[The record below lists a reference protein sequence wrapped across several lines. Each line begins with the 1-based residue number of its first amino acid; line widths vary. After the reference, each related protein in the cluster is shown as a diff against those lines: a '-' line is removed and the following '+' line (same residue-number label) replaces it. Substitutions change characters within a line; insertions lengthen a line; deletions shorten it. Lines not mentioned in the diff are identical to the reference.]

1 MRYRFKVI
9 AFFLSAVASLILAY
23 VGYSAIATLARL
35 DEVEADRDLWQ
46 HPSDVLKALDAK
58 PGDTIVDLGC
68 GSGYFTLK
76 LSPLVANHGHVI
88 AEDIRWLSLTF
99 LWFRTVLKGKHNV
112 SIVHGEP
119 LNPRLPL
126 GRVNAVLIS
135 NTYHEFTDSTA
146 ILSHVRQSLISGGKL
161 VVLDRAPK
169 PENVGVTETGEHEVS
184 ADQVGKE
191 LVDAGFEIVSRQ
203 DHFVEKDPDS
213 ETWWLLVAR
222 KP

>member
-1 MRYRFKVI
+1 LNYRIKVLG
-9 AFFLSAVASLILAY
+9 FFIFALAVFAGLSVS
-23 VGYSAIATLARL
+23 YSAINTLSRL
-35 DEVEADRDLWQ
+35 DVVEAERDEWQ
-46 HPSDVLKALDAK
+46 KPSDVIAALELEPQSEVA
-58 PGDTIVDLGC
+58 DLGC

-76 LSPLVANHGHVI
+76 LSRLVANHGHVI

-99 LWFRTVLKGKHNV
+99 LWFRTVLKGEHNV

-135 NTYHEFTDSTA
+135 NTYHEFTDSRA

-169 PENVGVTETGEHEVS
+169 PENVGVTETGEHEIS